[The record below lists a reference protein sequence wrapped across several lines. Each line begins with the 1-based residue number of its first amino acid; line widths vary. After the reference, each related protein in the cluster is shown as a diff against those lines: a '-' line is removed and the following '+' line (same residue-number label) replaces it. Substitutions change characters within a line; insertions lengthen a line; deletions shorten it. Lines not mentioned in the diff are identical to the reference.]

1 MNIQE
6 KYSSNTLFFVFLSL
20 LILSSG
26 CAQKTT
32 VVLLPDPS
40 GKVGHVTVTT
50 NAGSVDITQAREATV
65 VKGRESLPAA
75 PKILS
80 ENAIQADFTPVLTM
94 LPGQPIHFILYFKG
108 GTTELT
114 TESMQ
119 IVPKIL
125 QSIVGTSSKN
135 ISVIGHADTAG
146 DRQYNLQLSRK
157 RAAAISRILTQ
168 QGVDSSSIKSTSH
181 GEENPLIKTA
191 DNIHEPKNRRV
202 EVVVR

>member
-1 MNIQE
+1 LINFPSLEEQHCLKENLKRSTLNIQE

-20 LILSSG
+20 LVLSSG

-80 ENAIQADFTPVLTM
+80 ENAIQADFTPV
-94 LPGQPIHFILYFKG
+94 I
-108 GTTELT
+108 
-114 TESMQ
+114 
-119 IVPKIL
+119 
-125 QSIVGTSSKN
+125 QS
-135 ISVIGHADTAG
+135 
-146 DRQYNLQLSRK
+146 
-157 RAAAISRILTQ
+157 
-168 QGVDSSSIKSTSH
+168 
-181 GEENPLIKTA
+181 
-191 DNIHEPKNRRV
+191 
-202 EVVVR
+202 